1 MACLAKVLLLL
12 RLFMVV
18 DFRADKYK
26 SKDLWSEAQSKLSE
40 ALEENIQ
47 TGELKSEKRTKHGPL
62 NLFALDLDPR
72 LRLLAITLQ
81 KLQDKVNC
89 ILHDA
94 ENLPWEKWLVVSAD
108 LIKGLVRP
116 VFMKWIEEEQALEK
130 NQPYKLSDV
139 VTRKLKEDD
148 RIIRKFNSSG
158 KAELYAN
165 LIFFLRFGFV
175 RNPSYYDTK
184 FFTEHGIQIL
194 EDMLIFL
201 ADGIASV
208 YLELISVDGYY
219 WYSEEMDN
227 SSALVLCSLSTRA
240 LQKLRNELE
249 W

>member
-12 RLFMVV
+12 RLFMVGIGSIV
-18 DFRADKYK
+18 LLCDRSFSNYQ
-26 SKDLWSEAQSKLSE
+26 EAQNKLLE

-62 NLFALDLDPR
+62 SLFALDLDPR

-81 KLQDKVNC
+81 KLQDEVNC

-94 ENLPWEKWLVVSAD
+94 ENLAWEKWL
-108 LIKGLVRP
+108 
-116 VFMKWIEEEQALEK
+116 
-130 NQPYKLSDV
+130 KLSDV

-165 LIFFLRFGFV
+165 MIFFLRFGFV

-194 EDMLIFL
+194 EDKLIFL

-208 YLELISVDGYY
+208 YLELISVDGDY

-249 W
+249 WKLTVPTAYMFST